1 MMLRSIVGVVVGYLA
16 MAVFVF
22 ATFSIAYLVLGADG
36 AFREGSYEVSALW
49 IIVSFVLSVIA
60 AVVGGVVCTVIAK
73 NLTACYVL
81 AGIVLV
87 LGLLMAIPVLTG
99 GYEGMP
105 EVRDG
110 SVGNFEAMQ
119 YARQPA
125 WIALLNPIVG
135 AGGIVSGGRLRKRPD
150 AAA

>member
-1 MMLRSIVGVVVGYLA
+1 MVKSIVGVVVGYLS

-22 ATFSIAYLVLGADG
+22 VTFSITYLAMGADS
-36 AFREGSYEVSALW
+36 AFQAGSYDVSTLW
-49 IIVSFVLSVIA
+49 IVVSFVLSVVAA
-60 AVVGGVVCTVIAK
+60 AVGGFVCAAIAK
-73 NLTACYVL
+73 NMTACYVL

-87 LGLLMAIPVLTG
+87 LGLLMAIPVLTS

-125 WIALLNPIVG
+125 WIALLNPPVESFSV
-135 AGGIVSGGRLRKRPD
+135 AG
-150 AAA
+150 